1 MREWIVAALIA
12 LGLLVSLSGVVG
24 ILRMPDLYTRIQCST
39 KNVTMG
45 TLPALVALV
54 VGMGAYSTYGSRAL
68 LVAVLLLV
76 MNPVASHAL
85 VRAAYKTGVPMWR
98 GAVLDQVRPDTVAS
112 RRASGAP
119 GKPGAPGEP
128 EEET

>member
-39 KNVTMG
+39 KNITMG
-45 TLPALVALV
+45 TLPALIALV
-54 VGMGAYSTYGSRAL
+54 VGMGASSTYGSRAL

-98 GAVLDQVRPDTVAS
+98 GAVLDQVRPDTVAP
-112 RRASGAP
+112 RRAS
-119 GKPGAPGEP
+119 GAPGEP

>member
-12 LGLLVSLSGVVG
+12 VGLLVSLSGVVG

-39 KNVTMG
+39 KNITMG

-98 GAVLDQVRPDTVAS
+98 GAVLDQVRPENVAPK
-112 RRASGAP
+112 RP
-119 GKPGAPGEP
+119 PGEP
-128 EEET
+128 EET

>member
-12 LGLLVSLSGVVG
+12 VGLLVSLSGVVG

-39 KNVTMG
+39 KNITMG
-45 TLPALVALV
+45 TLPALVALA

-98 GAVLDQVRPDTVAS
+98 GAVLDQVRPENVGPKRT
-112 RRASGAP
+112 
-119 GKPGAPGEP
+119 PGEP